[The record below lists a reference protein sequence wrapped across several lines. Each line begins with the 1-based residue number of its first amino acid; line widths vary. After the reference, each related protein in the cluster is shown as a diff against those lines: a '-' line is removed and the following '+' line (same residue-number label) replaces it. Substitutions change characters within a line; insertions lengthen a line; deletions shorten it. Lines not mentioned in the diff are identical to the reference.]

1 MQPQV
6 VAPPVPARAGRFTA
20 RKAAVIAVFA
30 AAAGAAVMLQIR
42 GWSTLESE
50 SGGACGTSDAGS
62 AFGACPRGTAPVLIV
77 SFLVGFVSVPFT
89 IWAIVRRPRVGIPV
103 AAIGLAAGVFAG
115 QALFGWWHGTDL
127 RVDWT
132 APYDSSGKLTTEG
145 VWTTGGSLVRVRADQ
160 IVSYQAATGRQQWTL
175 AVPGLDVAC
184 AVSAQ
189 AAVQQGTGQQGTG
202 QPGVGLIGYGSDG
215 GSCDHV
221 LAVDL
226 GSGRQLWSKQVA
238 ADFKGDQG
246 SGFVAV
252 GGDTAVVVT
261 AGGVLGYD
269 PRTGAP
275 RWTRPAPAGCDDQ
288 ALAAS
293 QRSVVALAAC
303 DRGFDVIALDP
314 ASGRQL
320 WSTPVPEPVPDY
332 QFAILSAD
340 PVVVDDLIPGTRQV
354 EHVLA
359 FGPGGHLDSS
369 ILVSDIAAPGG
380 PAALDTS
387 YYQGFGPEVVVSG
400 GLLVGVTQPSGG
412 HSDIVA
418 FRLSDGRRQWL
429 VQMPGDVVTI
439 RGDAG
444 QLLVVDRS
452 VPVPALDAISIPGG
466 SLHAIGFIPRR
477 VFGFADAAVY
487 PVGGRYIVVNLDG
500 LNPVPPVASVSGLS
514 RRYAE
519 RPASTGMT
527 APVRAPE
534 SGEQSQA
541 IAAATSSGSRRR
553 RSSAWPAKVSW
564 DGRP

>member
-1 MQPQV
+1 MQDQV
-6 VAPPVPARAGRFTA
+6 VTSPAPARAGRFTVRRVA
-20 RKAAVIAVFA
+20 FCAVLA

-50 SGGACGTSDAGS
+50 SGGACGTSHTGS
-62 AFGACPRGTAPVLIV
+62 AFGACPRGEAPVLIV
-77 SFLVGFVSVPFT
+77 SFLAGFVSVPFT
-89 IWAIVRRPRVGIPV
+89 VWAIVRRPRLSIVV
-103 AAIGLAAGVFAG
+103 AAIGLAGGVFAG
-115 QALFGWWHGTDL
+115 QALFGLWHGTDL
-127 RVDWT
+127 GVDWT
-132 APYDSSGKLTTEG
+132 APYDSSAKLTTEG

-160 IVSYQAATGRQQWTL
+160 IVSYQAGTGRQQWTL

-189 AAVQQGTGQQGTG
+189 AAAQQRTG
-202 QPGVGLIGYGSDG
+202 QPGVGLIGYGKDG

-246 SGFVAV
+246 SGFVAAD
-252 GGDTAVVVT
+252 GDTAMVVT

-269 PRTGAP
+269 LRTGAP

-288 ALAAS
+288 TLAAA

-303 DRGFDVIALDP
+303 VRGFAVIDLDP

-320 WSTPVPEPVPDY
+320 WRTQVPQPVSTY

-354 EHVLA
+354 DHVLA
-359 FGPGGHLDSS
+359 FGPDGHLNSS
-369 ILVSDIAAPGG
+369 ILVSDIATPGG

-400 GLLVGVTQPSGG
+400 GLLVGVTRSSGG
-412 HSDIVA
+412 HSDVVA

-429 VQMPGDVVTI
+429 VPMPDDVVTI
-439 RGDAG
+439 RQDAG
-444 QLLVVDRS
+444 QLLVIDQS
-452 VPVPALDAISIPGG
+452 EPVPALDAISIPAG
-466 SLHAIGFIPRR
+466 SLRAIGFVPRR
-477 VFGFADAAVY
+477 VFDFADATVY
-487 PVGGRYIVVNLDG
+487 PVGGRYLVVNLSG
-500 LNPVPPVASVSGLS
+500 LNPVPPVAAVSG
-514 RRYAE
+514 
-519 RPASTGMT
+519 
-527 APVRAPE
+527 
-534 SGEQSQA
+534 
-541 IAAATSSGSRRR
+541 
-553 RSSAWPAKVSW
+553 
-564 DGRP
+564 